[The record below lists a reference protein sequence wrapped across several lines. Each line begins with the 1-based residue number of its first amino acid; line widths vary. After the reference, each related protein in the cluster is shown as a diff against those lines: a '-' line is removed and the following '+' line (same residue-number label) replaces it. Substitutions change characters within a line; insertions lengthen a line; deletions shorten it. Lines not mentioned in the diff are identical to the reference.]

1 MDNLL
6 IGAVTLASL
15 AGAATAW
22 ALALP
27 HHLALRRP
35 HAPDTRDPAR

>member
-6 IGAVTLASL
+6 IGAITLASL

-35 HAPDTRDPAR
+35 HAPDSRGPAR